1 MSIKSVFTAL
11 SMTTST
17 MILAI
22 AEVFAESGRPAF
34 SVSSPPKDA
43 AALKKWLNHSH
54 KKRKGRLETRTEP
67 VVFSL

>member
-11 SMTTST
+11 SMTTSA

-43 AALKKWLNHSH
+43 AALKK
-54 KKRKGRLETRTEP
+54 RKGRLETRTEP